1 MQTIS
6 SREFLAAKEGE
17 IKHYFVEMGLD
28 ALKTS
33 GPFLRTLSA

>member
-6 SREFLAAKEGE
+6 RRQFPAAKEGGIE
-17 IKHYFVEMGLD
+17 YYFVEMGLD

-33 GPFLRTLSA
+33 GPFLQSLSV